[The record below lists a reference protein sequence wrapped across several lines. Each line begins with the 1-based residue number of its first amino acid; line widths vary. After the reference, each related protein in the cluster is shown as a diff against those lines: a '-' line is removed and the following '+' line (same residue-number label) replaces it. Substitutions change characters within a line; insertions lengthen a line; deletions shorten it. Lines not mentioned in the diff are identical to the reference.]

1 MRRGRIEKALVCCG
15 GRNEP
20 LGRTHRRAVGSATM
34 PMTLMD
40 AKPLKPKRG
49 IFKYIP
55 LPLFIIILAAI
66 AGFVTY
72 SLWNYPEER
81 AVSRFL
87 TTLEKGDYRKAY
99 QLWNRRLLTSSVTLC
114 MIGVRK
120 AIMARSEA
128 LKLFTQNPKARQQFW
143 CWSKSIMRSRL
154 LASWWIARPK
164 GWPTH
169 SISASG

>member
-1 MRRGRIEKALVCCG
+1 
-15 GRNEP
+15 
-20 LGRTHRRAVGSATM
+20 M

-99 QLWNRRLLTSSVTLC
+99 QLWKPAPSYQFSDFIHDWGPEGDYGKIRSFEIIHAESKGSTTVLVLVKINHEEPPLGLLVD
-114 MIGVRK
+114 RK
-120 AIMARSEA
+120 T
-128 LKLFTQNPKARQQFW
+128 KG
-143 CWSKSIMRSRL
+143 
-154 LASWWIARPK
+154 LAYSFY
-164 GWPTH
+164 
-169 SISASG
+169 